1 MTEAASAFTDAFN
14 LANGVAVAVAV
25 AAAAGVLAWS
35 RRRDADPEAE
45 PEPAWEPREL
55 ELAGTSAGEW
65 ETDVM
70 AAARAQN
77 AAVELD
83 PRVERSR
90 RVILEAVVENVDRV
104 DEPSPLLPA
113 LGDRRDA

>member
-1 MTEAASAFTDAFN
+1 
-14 LANGVAVAVAV
+14 
-25 AAAAGVLAWS
+25 
-35 RRRDADPEAE
+35 
-45 PEPAWEPREL
+45 
-55 ELAGTSAGEW
+55 
-65 ETDVM
+65 M

-90 RVILEAVVENVDRV
+90 RVIHEAVVENVDRV